1 MTTTLFFSRCT
12 VSIPLLTVFLSL
24 YGDEAVIPKNKNCDL
39 SAVPRLNIP
48 LVQHDNKEQE
58 EKHLADVKAIVDKAL
73 VNERKKQ
80 KKSGA
85 QKNKIASQLQGKNN
99 YTEQKISPEL
109 ANLLQQEFND
119 PILQSTIVSLQGKK
133 LPIKEAINLL
143 SASSNISF
151 VVDANID
158 SVLPKINLTNIP
170 LSAALASL
178 VQSSQ
183 PRLALIKDFGIW
195 RITTLATAIEIVSSR
210 EKIKKEVDYQ
220 SGIVSIQHASWND
233 NLRTKI
239 KTLWEGITKNDP
251 DQKNAYLVFDDVNKK
266 LYFRAQKGHVSE
278 FNRCLEELDR
288 YIPQIRLEI
297 RVVSAEKDFDEII
310 GFEWSGL
317 YDRHASVKH
326 FDFVGLGPYLTDAAS
341 NSFFKNLMPWS
352 LNFIPTGGTPNIKIP
367 LVFGNNDLTTKRLNL
382 YLNAAENR
390 REIKTILKPS
400 LLVHNE
406 DAAEI
411 LVGEEVPLEV
421 RLDETVEGKL
431 TNVTTVNF
439 KDVGMKIKVKPSVTP
454 NANGVFLEIFVEN
467 SKTKPADI
475 GDTKSKFNYTIET
488 TRSASKVLLKSG
500 QTTMISGLISKMKEN
515 VRTGV
520 PYLQDIPIIG
530 WFFKGSRKT
539 INDKQLLIFITPTVV

>member
-1 MTTTLFFSRCT
+1 MATTSFSHQSTTC
-12 VSIPLLTVFLSL
+12 IILLLASLPL
-24 YGDEAVIPKNKNCDL
+24 YGDEAIIPKDKNCDL
-39 SAVPRLNIP
+39 SSVPRLNIP

-80 KKSGA
+80 KKTNLK
-85 QKNKIASQLQGKNN
+85 KNNITSHIENKNN
-99 YTEQKISPEL
+99 YTEAKISPEI
-109 ANLLQQEFND
+109 ANLLRQEFND
-119 PILQSTIVSLQGKK
+119 PILQNTTVSLQGKK
-133 LPIKEAINLL
+133 LPIKDAINLL
-143 SASSNISF
+143 STSSKISF

-170 LSAALASL
+170 LSAALASI

-195 RITTLATAIEIVSSR
+195 RITTLSTAIEILSGR
-210 EKIKKEVDYQ
+210 ERVKREVDYQ
-220 SGIVSIQHASWND
+220 SGIIPIQHASWND
-233 NLRTKI
+233 NLKTKI

-251 DQKNAYLVFDDVNKK
+251 DQKNAYLVFDDINKK
-266 LYFRAQKGHVSE
+266 LYYRAQKSHVLE
-278 FNRCLEELDR
+278 FNHCMAELDR

-341 NSFFKNLMPWS
+341 NTFFKNLMPWS
-352 LNFIPTGGTPNIKIP
+352 LNFIPTGGAPNIKIP
-367 LVFGNNDLTTKRLNL
+367 LVFGNNNLTTKRLNL

-406 DAAEI
+406 EPAEI
-411 LVGEEVPLEV
+411 LVGEEAPLEV

-454 NANGVFLEIFVEN
+454 SANGVFLEVFVEN
-467 SKTKPADI
+467 SKTKEANI
-475 GDTKSKFNYTIET
+475 GDTRSKFNYIIET

-539 INDKQLLIFITPTVV
+539 IQDKQLLIFITPTVV